1 MDIALN
7 ARVQS
12 YSPFAS
18 LKILSLKNAAIT
30 TEEIRHI
37 SPILINLEEL
47 TLSSNGLEDIDIVS
61 DDHTS
66 FQQLKLVQ
74 VEENNIDSWDKVLKL
89 SQLPRYA

>member
-1 MDIALN
+1 MDLALN
-7 ARVQS
+7 AHVLS

-30 TEEIRHI
+30 TEEIRHL

-47 TLSSNGLEDIDIVS
+47 TLSSNALEDIDIVT
-61 DDHTS
+61 DDHSS

-89 SQLPRYA
+89 SKLPK